1 MNTLITLINENG
13 TWRKQVENA
22 ATCDQNDHMA
32 HIRLKLMMRWE
43 NKLLKEEEER
53 KTKEVSCDA
62 PTLEYVGVSQLFK
75 RVFQQC
81 MYAIPKS
88 PSMSLCQ
95 WPPTTQ
101 PFSNTTPLPRFYS
114 YHIFWPSILRI
125 FFEQKE
131 FIKTTVSN
139 FFGRSRMMSYL
150 KERLLIDFFFLMK
163 ITFFYYQYVLD
174 WAYKSNS
181 MSSSA

>member
-62 PTLEYVGVSQLFK
+62 PTLEFVGVSCASVSFNN
-75 RVFQQC
+75 
-81 MYAIPKS
+81 AILKYS
-88 PSMSLCQ
+88 I
-95 WPPTTQ
+95 
-101 PFSNTTPLPRFYS
+101 PRFYS
-114 YHIFWPSILRI
+114 YDIYWPSILRI
-125 FFEQKE
+125 FFEPKK
-131 FIKTTVSN
+131 FIKTTVW
-139 FFGRSRMMSYL
+139 
-150 KERLLIDFFFLMK
+150 IFLE
-163 ITFFYYQYVLD
+163 D
-174 WAYKSNS
+174 
-181 MSSSA
+181 